1 MADIRRIT
9 RNGQRLCVSADV
21 ASDRRYRAGGGIRE
35 FASAASAMSLR
46 GAGIGVQDNGGRVCA
61 ARSAM

>member
-1 MADIRRIT
+1 MSDIRRIT
-9 RNGQRLCVSADV
+9 RNGQRLRVSAAV
-21 ASDRRYRAGGGIRE
+21 ASDGRCRAGSGNCE